1 MHLATSICGA
11 AGAALIFAGF
21 AVVPAVCQPAAKANT
36 ILDFKKCHHTG
47 GRDIEDY
54 GVYRCAGYAGIEVR
68 LSAGDQRMQVS
79 FGRRAADEPAA
90 SQTFPAFNSVS
101 EGAVEWRLD
110 LQAHGRP
117 RPFATIMRW
126 NVKQDESQGPSNG
139 SVLVVTRLDEGHV
152 CHVGYV
158 DARANP
164 DANELARRIADE
176 NARRF
181 QCGKDK
187 PIVLGKTSARLNLPG
202 GA

>member
-1 MHLATSICGA
+1 MYFAKSISGV
-11 AGAALIFAGF
+11 AGAALIFAGL
-21 AVVPAVCQPAAKANT
+21 AAVPAVCQPAAKANT
-36 ILDFKKCHHTG
+36 VLDFKRCHYIS
-47 GRDIEDY
+47 GRNIEDY

-79 FGRRAADEPAA
+79 FGRHAAEEPAA
-90 SQTFPAFNSVS
+90 RQTFPAFNSVS
-101 EGAVEWRLD
+101 EGAIEWRLD
-110 LQAHGRP
+110 LQEHGRP
-117 RPFATIMRW
+117 RPFAAIMRW
-126 NVKQDESQGPSNG
+126 NVKQDESHRPSNG
-139 SVLVVTRLDEGHV
+139 SVLVVTRLDQGHV